1 MAKIKLRPIEP
12 LELEFEDGTVK
23 KALFNN
29 DAFILY
35 EEEFGELSEFL
46 MEDVKKD
53 PYGAT
58 AKLLYCGLKVVDP
71 NITLEEAEQMM
82 YMGGF
87 DLAIEVAE
95 CMTNNFNLRSNDAAK
110 KKKIQMLQKAFSKEE
125 MEILKTYELI

>member
-35 EEEFGELSEFL
+35 EEEFGELSELL
-46 MEDVKKD
+46 MDDVKKD

-110 KKKIQMLQKAFSKEE
+110 KRRFRCFRRLFRKRKWRSSK
-125 MEILKTYELI
+125 LTS